1 MNFVSEYIKYLVN
14 AKGRHGIHSPFV
26 YDLVDCCLQ
35 IQPEADFSR
44 DLQSLK
50 KKLSK
55 DRTEIEIEDAG
66 AGSKTLGTRRR
77 INDIYRTASSKGVY
91 ADLLYQLSNHYRP
104 KRMLEF
110 GTSLG
115 IGTICL
121 AAGNPTGSVVSVD
134 ACGETHKLAQTNIS
148 AFRLS
153 NVRLINATFS
163 AFLEA
168 HRAEDFDLIFI
179 DGHHQGDALKK
190 YVRQLLPFSN
200 ENTIFVLD
208 DIRWSKDMLD
218 AWNELKESA
227 DFHVTLDLFRMGVLI
242 RRPQQVK
249 EHFVVKLKQV
259 LNGF

>member
-55 DRTEIEIEDAG
+55 DRTEIEVQDAG

-77 INDIYRTASSKGVY
+77 VNDIYRTASSKGVY

-179 DGHHQGDALKK
+179 DGHHQGDALKN
-190 YVRQLLPFSN
+190 YVRLLLPFSN